1 MKTSFIKTSLF
12 IFSLL
17 LVLSSKANTPKET
30 EMLQSEINEKIRTQ
44 LGTPRL
50 REHGIKESQVLV
62 NFKVLNDGKISIE
75 SIEGENQ
82 YLIEFVEEKLAKMKI
97 KEDYAIGKN
106 IKLPIIFT
114 LIS

>member
-1 MKTSFIKTSLF
+1 MKTSIIKTSIF
-12 IFSLL
+12 IFALL
-17 LVLSSKANTPKET
+17 LVSSSYANSPKES
-30 EMLQSEINEKIRTQ
+30 EMFQSKINEKIKTQ

-75 SIEGENQ
+75 SIEGESQ

-97 KEDYAIGKN
+97 KENYAIGKN
-106 IKLPIIFT
+106 IQVPIIFT